1 MILTP
6 VLRRWRL
13 CALIASA
20 AMLAIAHAFQTFEGL
35 APCHLC
41 LLQREVYWVSGTLA
55 LGAIAAVRI
64 WPSPRVCALA
74 NFALCLVFLVGCG
87 VAVFHAGAELKFWPA
102 PASCS
107 SAGVTAVSAADLQ
120 ALMNGAKIKPPACD
134 RAPWIFLGISMA
146 GWNALISL
154 GLASLSALAGV
165 RELRKA

>member
-1 MILTP
+1 MISPL
-6 VLRRWRL
+6 LDRWRL
-13 CALIASA
+13 FALIASA

-41 LLQREVYWVSGTLA
+41 LKQREVYWVA
-55 LGAIAAVRI
+55 GAIALASMILVRLRG
-64 WPSPRVCALA
+64 SPRVRAATDFLLGA
-74 NFALCLVFLVGCG
+74 AFLVGCG
-87 VAVFHAGAELKFWPA
+87 IAVFHAGAELKFWPA

-107 SAGVTAVSAADLQ
+107 SAGVSAVSPADLQ

-134 RAPWIFLGISMA
+134 QAPWIFLGISMA

-154 GLASLSALAGV
+154 GLAALSAWAGV

>member
-1 MILTP
+1 MINAL
-6 VLRRWRL
+6 LDRWRF

-41 LLQREVYWVSGTLA
+41 LKQREVYWAAIGLA
-55 LGAIAAVRI
+55 LFSMILVRARDDRRVRAAAD
-64 WPSPRVCALA
+64 AL
-74 NFALCLVFLVGCG
+74 LGLLFLAGCG
-87 VAVFHAGAELKFWPA
+87 IAVFHAGAELKFWPA

-107 SAGVTAVSAADLQ
+107 SAGVAAVSAADLQ

-134 RAPWIFLGISMA
+134 QAPWIFLGISMA

-154 GLASLSALAGV
+154 GLAGLSAWAAL
-165 RELRKA
+165 REWRKA